1 MYIIAIGWL
10 YVTVLMAM
18 TESSI
23 VAGILSFIAYGLAP
37 TALLLWLFGRPVRRR
52 NSANKARREL
62 PEPPPSGE

>member
-18 TESSI
+18 TEPSI
-23 VAGILSFIAYGLAP
+23 VAGILSFVVYGLAP
-37 TALLLWLFGRPVRRR
+37 IALLLWLFGRPVRRR
-52 NSANKARREL
+52 NSASKARREH